1 MLKIKLNL
9 AASIGIGLG
18 TAYLVKQKTVAIDK
32 ALITGQQKK
41 EESDRFLKALKNAGE
56 AIKNLVELD
65 QIFSAHLEILND
77 DILKDSVLSKINKEN
92 KNAEYALY
100 ETCSELVR
108 MFDSIEDEYLKER
121 KADIKDVC
129 ERIIH
134 ALSNKNYDLLQ
145 NSRDDNIIVVADE
158 LSPSQVAVLDLNRV
172 KGFITRT
179 GGITSHVSIIAR
191 NNNIPAFVG
200 LGDKLEKIKPG
211 DFLILDSIDNE
222 IIINPSHTVIN
233 SFKNKAKKYYKD
245 TEAQKNYLSQTADGK
260 KIIICANAESHEEI
274 KLANQKG
281 FDGIGLF
288 RSEFFF
294 MQREDTFPDEEEQFN
309 FYREAAIL
317 CNTRKLVIRTFDI
330 GGDKPVSYLLNQKES
345 NPFMGLRGIRLSLS
359 LKKVFKTHL
368 RAILRASAFGNI
380 KIMFPMIV
388 SLEEFIAANQMV
400 HACMEEL
407 TNENIPYDK
416 NIETGAMIE
425 TPAAVMIAEDL
436 AKEAAFFSI
445 GTNDLTQYMLAVD
458 RGNPLVSHICDTFHP
473 ALLRSIKKVIDAA
486 KNNGINVSM
495 CGEFASNI
503 KALPVLLG
511 MGLTEISIGVNEI
524 NAVTN
529 MLSSK
534 KYYELEKNIDELL
547 KKSTIGEIKDFI
559 NLMY

>member
-1 MLKIKLNL
+1 MLNMLL
-9 AASIGIGLG
+9 ME
-18 TAYLVKQKTVAIDK
+18 Q
-32 ALITGQQKK
+32 
-41 EESDRFLKALKNAGE
+41 
-56 AIKNLVELD
+56 
-65 QIFSAHLEILND
+65 
-77 DILKDSVLSKINKEN
+77 LSRPGFK
-92 KNAEYALY
+92 
-100 ETCSELVR
+100 VV

-129 ERIIH
+129 ERIFH
-134 ALSNKNYDLLQ
+134 ALGNKNYDLLQ
-145 NSRDDNIIVVADE
+145 NSGDDDIIVVADE
-158 LSPSQVAVLDLNRV
+158 LSPSQVALLDLSKV

-245 TEAQKNYLSQTADGK
+245 TEAQKNYLSQTADGI
-260 KIIICANAESHEEI
+260 KIIICANAESLEEI
-274 KLANQKG
+274 RLANQKG
-281 FDGIGLF
+281 YDGIGLF

-294 MQREDTFPDEEEQFN
+294 MQREDTFPDEEDQFN
-309 FYREAAIL
+309 FYKKAAIL
-317 CNTRKLVIRTFDI
+317 SGTKKIVIRTFDI

-486 KNNGINVSM
+486 KNNGINVSI
-495 CGEFASNI
+495 CGEFARNI
-503 KALPVLLG
+503 KALPVILG
-511 MGLTEISIGVNEI
+511 MGLRELSIGVNEI

>member
-9 AASIGIGLG
+9 AASTGIGLG

-32 ALITGQQKK
+32 APITGQQKK
-41 EESDRFLKALKNAGE
+41 EESDRFLKALKNTEE

-92 KNAEYALY
+92 KNAEYALDD
-100 ETCSELVR
+100 TCSELVR

-129 ERIIH
+129 ERIFH
-134 ALSNKNYDLLQ
+134 ALGNKNYDLLQ
-145 NSRDDNIIVVADE
+145 NSGDDDIIVVADE
-158 LSPSQVAVLDLNRV
+158 LSPSQVALLDLSKV

-222 IIINPSHTVIN
+222 IIINPSQTVIN

-400 HACMEEL
+400 HACKEEL

>member
-9 AASIGIGLG
+9 AASTGIGLG

-32 ALITGQQKK
+32 APITGQQKK
-41 EESDRFLKALKNAGE
+41 EESDRFLKALKNTEE

-92 KNAEYALY
+92 KNAEYALDD
-100 ETCSELVR
+100 TCSELVR

-129 ERIIH
+129 ERIFH
-134 ALSNKNYDLLQ
+134 ALGNKNYDLLQ
-145 NSRDDNIIVVADE
+145 NSGDDDIIVVADE
-158 LSPSQVAVLDLNRV
+158 LSPSQVALLDLSKV

-222 IIINPSHTVIN
+222 IIINPSQTVIN

-294 MQREDTFPDEEEQFN
+294 MQKEDTFPDEEEQFN

-345 NPFMGLRGIRLSLS
+345 NPFMGLRGIRLTLS